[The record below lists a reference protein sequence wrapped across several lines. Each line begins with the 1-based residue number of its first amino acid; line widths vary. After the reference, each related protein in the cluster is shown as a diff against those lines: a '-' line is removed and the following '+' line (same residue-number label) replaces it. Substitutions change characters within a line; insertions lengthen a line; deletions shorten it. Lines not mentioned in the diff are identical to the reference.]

1 MRIHVNTD
9 SHIGGS
15 LGFSRHVGSIVRDAL
30 GRFDDKITRVEI
42 HFSDESS
49 SVKSCDIDK
58 RCLMEARV
66 AGRKPIAVSHQ
77 GPSIDQALGGAA
89 SKLKRIMDRLAQRPA
104 GNRRAS

>member
-9 SHIGGS
+9 GHIGGS
-15 LGFSRHVGSIVRDAL
+15 LGFSRHVGAIVRDAL

-42 HFSDESS
+42 HFSDENSR
-49 SVKSCDIDK
+49 VKSSEIDK

-77 GPSIDQALGGAA
+77 GANIDQALGGAA
-89 SKLKRIMDRLAQRPA
+89 TKLKKILDRLSQRPA
-104 GNRRAS
+104 AHRRAS